1 MVVVVAVV
9 SFGKVEY
16 TCNQNNRDLM
26 AVVVVAAAV
35 IIVAVVLG
43 NVGYTCDQ

>member
-1 MVVVVAVV
+1 MVVVV

-26 AVVVVAAAV
+26 VVVVVVAAAV